1 VPGATRLP
9 HPITAGRIGG
19 SFRTT
24 SVGDLVSDPTAMTA
38 APGVEQPHTSS
49 SWVHVAEMKDLARR
63 KRTQVTVAGRPIAL
77 FLVDDEVF
85 AIDDICIHQERSLS
99 KGTLLNGQVICP
111 GHQWKFDPRTGRPE
125 DQDGCQATYAVQV
138 TEEGAIL
145 VAPEPVTPRQATS
158 NSSSTHPADAEA
170 R

>member
-1 VPGATRLP
+1 M
-9 HPITAGRIGG
+9 
-19 SFRTT
+19 SE
-24 SVGDLVSDPTAMTA
+24 PTATTTA
-38 APGVEQPHTSS
+38 PHADQPDTAD

-63 KRTQVTVAGRPIAL
+63 RRKQVSVAGCPIAL

-111 GHQWKFDPRTGRPE
+111 GHQWKFDPRTGEPE

-145 VAPEPVTPRQATS
+145 VAPEPVTPRKATS
-158 NSSSTHPADAEA
+158 NDSSTHPANTEGS
-170 R
+170 

>member
-1 VPGATRLP
+1 
-9 HPITAGRIGG
+9 
-19 SFRTT
+19 
-24 SVGDLVSDPTAMTA
+24 VS
-38 APGVEQPHTSS
+38 
-49 SWVHVAEMKDLARR
+49 
-63 KRTQVTVAGRPIAL
+63 VAGCPIAL

-111 GHQWKFDPRTGRPE
+111 GHQWKFDPRTGEPE

-145 VAPEPVTPRQATS
+145 VAPEPVTPRKATS
-158 NSSSTHPADAEA
+158 NDSSTHPANTEA
-170 R
+170 S

>member
-1 VPGATRLP
+1 
-9 HPITAGRIGG
+9 
-19 SFRTT
+19 
-24 SVGDLVSDPTAMTA
+24 VSEPTAT
-38 APGVEQPHTSS
+38 APGQTGPDED

-63 KRTQVTVAGRPIAL
+63 KRKQVEVGGCPIAL

-125 DQDGCQATYAVQV
+125 DQDGGQATYAVQV
-138 TEEGAIL
+138 SEEGAVL
-145 VAPEPVTPRQATS
+145 VAPEPVTPRRATS
-158 NSSSTHPADAEA
+158 NDTATSSAPVP